1 MLSQTSI
8 PNTAKLL
15 RETKILLIYYMMEY
29 NIRVEVLNLCF
40 DFESR
45 ASAVLRL
52 KFRGP
57 EAISSRAQ
65 SQNIADFGRESRNI
79 DLKIEM

>member
-1 MLSQTSI
+1 MLDI
-8 PNTAKLL
+8 
-15 RETKILLIYYMMEY
+15 
-29 NIRVEVLNLCF
+29 CF

-57 EAISSRAQ
+57 KANLSLPKSRNIS
-65 SQNIADFGRESRNI
+65 NFGRESQKLVEKVETYRF
-79 DLKIEM
+79 LVEKVER